1 MVNRINIFQPDA
13 PMSYDDRIKILK
25 ERKLEETRVKS
36 TMKVYQDGD
45 DYGSIPAPETYQFH
59 CIPNHENGSWYG
71 YDGWSKNFY
80 KLMTEHPVYIDP
92 VDAFTC
98 RWMFSMIWFDEKS
111 PDKGLHWNPNFL
123 RDRLGRAL
131 RRRLPDRV
139 EPWLGRDLGKAGFL
153 PQKAP
158 RTRRVLRRGGTCGAR
173 CAELDLARD

>member
-80 KLMTEHPVYIDP
+80 KLMTEQPVYIDP

-98 RWMFSMIWFDEKS
+98 RSMFSSRFFS
-111 PDKGLHWNPNFL
+111 
-123 RDRLGRAL
+123 ASS
-131 RRRLPDRV
+131 
-139 EPWLGRDLGKAGFL
+139 
-153 PQKAP
+153 
-158 RTRRVLRRGGTCGAR
+158 
-173 CAELDLARD
+173 

>member
-111 PDKGLHWNPNFL
+111 PDKGLNWNPNFPSNIL
-123 RDRLGRAL
+123 IRITLSYPSPLELCAVINVIFAFGYFSL
-131 RRRLPDRV
+131 LI
-139 EPWLGRDLGKAGFL
+139 
-153 PQKAP
+153 AP
-158 RTRRVLRRGGTCGAR
+158 PGNSLNRFVRYSLYIS
-173 CAELDLARD
+173 

>member
-80 KLMTEHPVYIDP
+80 KLMTEH
-92 VDAFTC
+92 
-98 RWMFSMIWFDEKS
+98 
-111 PDKGLHWNPNFL
+111 
-123 RDRLGRAL
+123 
-131 RRRLPDRV
+131 LPLDV
-139 EPWLGRDLGKAGFL
+139 QYDL
-153 PQKAP
+153 
-158 RTRRVLRRGGTCGAR
+158 V
-173 CAELDLARD
+173 

>member
-111 PDKGLHWNPNFL
+111 PDKGLNWNPNFPYDDLKPEQELYGIISGIGSDAHSAEYVGCCVRETQALL
-123 RDRLGRAL
+123 R
-131 RRRLPDRV
+131 
-139 EPWLGRDLGKAGFL
+139 
-153 PQKAP
+153 
-158 RTRRVLRRGGTCGAR
+158 TCGFR
-173 CAELDLARD
+173 YFCTFEGGKPTFRKL

>member
-1 MVNRINIFQPDA
+1 
-13 PMSYDDRIKILK
+13 MSYDDRIKILK

-111 PDKGLHWNPNFL
+111 PDKGLNWNPNFPYDDLKPEQELYGIISGIGSDAHFGGKRSAHDRKRAINSILPLLGVSKWKRL
-123 RDRLGRAL
+123 RSASWAPPVMRA
-131 RRRLPDRV
+131 RRF
-139 EPWLGRDLGKAGFL
+139 A
-153 PQKAP
+153 A
-158 RTRRVLRRGGTCGAR
+158 
-173 CAELDLARD
+173 

>member
-111 PDKGLHWNPNFL
+111 PDKGLNWNPNFFPTMISS
-123 RDRLGRAL
+123 RNRNCMAL
-131 RRRLPDRV
+131 SP
-139 EPWLGRDLGKAGFL
+139 GSA
-153 PQKAP
+153 
-158 RTRRVLRRGGTCGAR
+158 RTRTSAATTGSG
-173 CAELDLARD
+173 